1 MIICKSTTHAYY
13 PMFAKGPDLG
23 RGNRR
28 IRYARGFIVVN
39 PKESGAGTGSLIRRE
54 ASKS

>member
-13 PMFAKGPDLG
+13 PMFGKGPDLV
-23 RGNRR
+23 RGSRR

-39 PKESGAGTGSLIRRE
+39 PKHSGAGTGLLIRRE

>member
-1 MIICKSTTHAYY
+1 
-13 PMFAKGPDLG
+13 MFGKGPDLV
-23 RGNRR
+23 RGSRR

-39 PKESGAGTGSLIRRE
+39 PKESGAGTGLLIRRE